1 MSMLTS
7 PRFWIVLLC
16 IVVPLVLV
24 LAATFVGAE
33 RE

>member
-1 MSMLTS
+1 MTAS

-16 IVVPLVLV
+16 VVLPLLLV
-24 LAATFVGAE
+24 LAATFVGAD